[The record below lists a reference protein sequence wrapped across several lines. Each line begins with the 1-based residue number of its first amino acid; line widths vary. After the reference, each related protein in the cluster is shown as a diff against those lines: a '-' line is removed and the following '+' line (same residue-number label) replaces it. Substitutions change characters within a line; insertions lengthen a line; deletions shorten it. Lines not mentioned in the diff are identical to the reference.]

1 MSDAAAPLGVRA
13 LGVFFIFGTCMS
25 GISFASLL
33 TPCGALEVIWRLNP
47 PAREAFTKMGA
58 RGAHPFERSLYCL
71 CTHCRWPIESP
82 ALGSSIGYCNS
93 LGQHDWRCRCSHS
106 SGRPANFGGLANY
119 GLFHRVPH
127 ATTGTELVQRLR
139 PLSFRLGVRP
149 GCLLSIWE
157 NSPFRI
163 FSGRLKLSGD
173 PHLSEAP
180 PEPLGHAEPGRLAR
194 FSPATAS

>member
-71 CTHCRWPIESP
+71 CTHCRGPIKSP

-139 PLSFRLGVRP
+139 PLSFWLGVRP

-163 FSGRLKLSGD
+163 FSGRLKLSEIRTC
-173 PHLSEAP
+173 PKRRRS
-180 PEPLGHAEPGRLAR
+180 R
-194 FSPATAS
+194 